1 MKWKVGLMWQS
12 SLELLKSNR
21 IDEHTTMGPGS
32 VRKNRPNSEAVRECY
47 LSGCEATKLK
57 LSAGGGA
64 VEKLAHRHRHGV
76 CVCLDGRFL
85 EPSAAWLACAAA
97 AVTQSGIEPIHQLQL
112 SPARR
117 GNAGE
122 HGTI

>member
-1 MKWKVGLMWQS
+1 MWQS

-21 IDEHTTMGPGS
+21 IDEHTPMGPGS

-64 VEKLAHRHRHGV
+64 VE
-76 CVCLDGRFL
+76 
-85 EPSAAWLACAAA
+85 
-97 AVTQSGIEPIHQLQL
+97 
-112 SPARR
+112 
-117 GNAGE
+117 
-122 HGTI
+122 